1 MHLWKLLP
9 LAGLA
14 MSLTP
19 SIKPRAAEKPVIVIS
34 PGAWQLAEA
43 WLPFSE
49 KLNEAGIEH
58 YIVPHLTVGGSRDE
72 GLIND
77 TEHLQIVL
85 TSLTDRGKE
94 IILLGH
100 SYGGAVISGATEGF
114 DVATRS
120 ARGQPG
126 GVLLTAFMAAFVI
139 PKGHSVLDLL
149 GDNLLPW
156 MILEDGWRVVG
167 DKSLLPEVAFNDFTP
182 DQVEYYSDLMTWSP
196 LRAFQEPNLYAPWT
210 KDVPAV
216 YIHTSLDNALPPAQ
230 QQAMAETLSSTR
242 LTEFTLETGHC
253 PWISRPAETI
263 EVLQAIIGLAESYS
277 AEL

>member
-156 MILEDGWRVVG
+156 MILEA
-167 DKSLLPEVAFNDFTP
+167 SHALLLQSPVINLS
-182 DQVEYYSDLMTWSP
+182 QRMYYSDLMTWSP